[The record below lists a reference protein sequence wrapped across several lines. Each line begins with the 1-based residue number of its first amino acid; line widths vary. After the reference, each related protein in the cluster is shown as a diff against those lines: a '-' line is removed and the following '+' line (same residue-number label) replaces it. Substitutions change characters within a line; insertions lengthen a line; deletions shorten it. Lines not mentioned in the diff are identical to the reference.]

1 MLYELLKQVGFAA
14 SNSEARRNIAGR
26 GVKIDGATIEDPMLK
41 ISVKEPFV
49 LQFGKNKFIK
59 IRSDDR

>member
-1 MLYELLKQVGFAA
+1 LGSPPQTVKLAGTSL
-14 SNSEARRNIAGR
+14 GR